1 MDAICDV
8 YETSWN
14 GAEALHAQV
23 SAIEGLW
30 QEFSHKLGDQV
41 LIPLNGYTAQF
52 PEMKV
57 SVASSD
63 CRLVRIYKVVIHSLR
78 ILFFFQFQKKIEK
91 RNRKLIDYD
100 GHR

>member
-57 SVASSD
+57 
-63 CRLVRIYKVVIHSLR
+63 
-78 ILFFFQFQKKIEK
+78 
-91 RNRKLIDYD
+91 ND
-100 GHR
+100 GHLVSRK

>member
-57 SVASSD
+57 SGLARVS
-63 CRLVRIYKVVIHSLR
+63 LVRTKCSFYKSFFLFNFVKLSE
-78 ILFFFQFQKKIEK
+78 IL
-91 RNRKLIDYD
+91 
-100 GHR
+100 

>member
-8 YETSWN
+8 YETSWS

-23 SAIEGLW
+23 SAVEGLW

-57 SVASSD
+57 NGQFVLDCDSYEKSLSSSGIFN
-63 CRLVRIYKVVIHSLR
+63 L
-78 ILFFFQFQKKIEK
+78 
-91 RNRKLIDYD
+91 N
-100 GHR
+100 